1 MMLKPAWD
9 SVTIIGTGAVGLA
22 LIDFFN
28 KQDVLIRS
36 AWSSKAGRIQTDSGE
51 YLEIRSNLPD
61 RDEQIGALIFIS
73 TPDDMISTVA
83 NKLALTNIDWNQ
95 RTVVHCSGNLTSDE
109 LSSLAKAGAGV
120 ASMHPIQ
127 TFKPGDGSDRFRGI
141 TMSLEG
147 DKKVTGDLEK
157 IVELMHANSLH
168 LTKEQKRALH
178 IAAVFASNYMIALI
192 YSAGK
197 YLEKEGLEK
206 GITFLEPLILQT
218 ARNIVEKGAAGSLT
232 GPVARGD
239 IISIRKHLNSLK
251 TNDKMRKMYQ
261 ILGMEAVEIVKLKG
275 EISDDVI
282 KEMLELLRL

>member
-1 MMLKPAWD
+1 
-9 SVTIIGTGAVGLA
+9 
-22 LIDFFN
+22 
-28 KQDVLIRS
+28 
-36 AWSSKAGRIQTDSGE
+36 
-51 YLEIRSNLPD
+51 
-61 RDEQIGALIFIS
+61 
-73 TPDDMISTVA
+73 
-83 NKLALTNIDWNQ
+83 
-95 RTVVHCSGNLTSDE
+95 
-109 LSSLAKAGAGV
+109 
-120 ASMHPIQ
+120 
-127 TFKPGDGSDRFRGI
+127 
-141 TMSLEG
+141 
-147 DKKVTGDLEK
+147 
-157 IVELMHANSLH
+157 
-168 LTKEQKRALH
+168 LH